1 MNEPCEQTRA
11 ALASVPRLKPL
22 VDAKPIVVVILVE
35 IARLS
40 GLPCDENPRLL
51 MMIEKLGRIARDVQ
65 ALGFGL
71 DAGSIR
77 AGYSPMDGSDAS
89 YSSPNA
95 PMSAAMGPAEN
106 FGTVAIQQLV
116 SSLSRPKRS
125 PVEVV
130 EAIAMAKKSGLD
142 DVAEALTKELIG
154 QKSEVVP

>member
-1 MNEPCEQTRA
+1 MNEQTHEQTRA

-51 MMIEKLGRIARDVQ
+51 MMIEKLGRIAREVQ

-71 DAGSIR
+71 DAGSVR
-77 AGYSPMDGSDAS
+77 AGYSPMDGSDVVAS
-89 YSSPNA
+89 YSMP
-95 PMSAAMGPAEN
+95 AAMGPAEN